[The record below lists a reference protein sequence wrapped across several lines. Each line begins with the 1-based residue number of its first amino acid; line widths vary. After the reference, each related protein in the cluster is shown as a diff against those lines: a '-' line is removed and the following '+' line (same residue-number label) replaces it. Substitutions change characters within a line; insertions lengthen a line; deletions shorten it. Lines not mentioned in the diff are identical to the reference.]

1 MARYRVLYYKIKIT
15 MSFRKTKTL
24 TKPTTP
30 AKWQIPTRHK
40 YKAGKD
46 EYYLE
51 GELKERFC
59 KLFPKNSNRRMMTWF
74 GIGFSTLQR
83 FKRELGLEKDMKAIR
98 KQQAK
103 DVKKT
108 CERNGYY
115 ASLRGKAPSEACLEA
130 TRRLR
135 ASGFQPMKQLK
146 ANNPRKYKQLLRKKS
161 EQRKELWHKERLR
174 AFYGLER
181 KTRLRVPTIPL
192 SYKAS
197 AQKHAMIR
205 YCNYF
210 ADPLGDP
217 HIICYDSETQR
228 SARREATAA
237 KHGLKVVEADE

>member
-1 MARYRVLYYKIKIT
+1 
-15 MSFRKTKTL
+15 MSFNNTKTPN
-24 TKPTTP
+24 KPIGK
-30 AKWQIPTRHK
+30 AKWQVPMRPNPTSGAK
-40 YKAGKD
+40 

-74 GIGFSTLQR
+74 GISFSTLQR
-83 FKRELGLEKDMKAIR
+83 FKREFGLEKDMRAIR

-103 DVKKT
+103 DIKKI

-115 ASLRGKAPSEACLEA
+115 DSIRGKAPSEACLEA
-130 TRRLR
+130 TRQLR
-135 ASGFQPMKQLK
+135 ATGFHPMKQLK
-146 ANNPRKYKQLLRKKS
+146 ANNPRKYKQLMRKKS
-161 EQRKELWHKERLR
+161 EQRKELWRKEQLR

-181 KTRLRVPTIPL
+181 KTNLRIPSSPL
-192 SYKAS
+192 SHSAS
-197 AQKHAMIR
+197 SHKHAMIKA
-205 YCNYF
+205 CNYF
-210 ADPLGDP
+210 ADPLGDS

>member
-1 MARYRVLYYKIKIT
+1 
-15 MSFRKTKTL
+15 MSFRNTKTPL
-24 TKPTTP
+24 KPTTT
-30 AKWQIPTRHK
+30 ANWQVPMRPNATSGAR
-40 YKAGKD
+40 

-59 KLFPKNSNRRMMTWF
+59 QLFPKNSNRRMMAWF
-74 GIGFSTLQR
+74 GLSFSTLQR
-83 FKRELGLEKDMKAIR
+83 FKREFGLEKDMKAVR

-103 DVKKT
+103 DIKKI

-115 ASLRGKAPSEACLEA
+115 ASIRGKVPSEACLEA
-130 TRRLR
+130 TRQLR
-135 ASGFQPMKQLK
+135 ASGFHPIKQIK
-146 ANNPRKYKQLLRKKS
+146 ATNPRKYKRLMRKKS
-161 EQRKELWHKERLR
+161 EQRKELYRKEQLR

-181 KTRLRVPTIPL
+181 QTNLRIPSSPL
-192 SYKAS
+192 SHSAS
-197 AQKHAMIR
+197 SHKHAMIKS
-205 YCNYF
+205 CNYF

>member
-1 MARYRVLYYKIKIT
+1 
-15 MSFRKTKTL
+15 MSFRNTKTHS
-24 TKPTTP
+24 KPTTA
-30 AKWQIPTRHK
+30 AKWQVPMRPNAK
-40 YKAGKD
+40 SGAK

-103 DVKKT
+103 DTKRI

-115 ASLRGKAPSEACLEA
+115 ASLRGKSPSDACIEA
-130 TRRLR
+130 RHRLR
-135 ASGFQPMKQLK
+135 ASGFHPLKQLK
-146 ANNPRKYKQLLRKKS
+146 ATNPRKYKRLMRKKS
-161 EQRKELWHKERLR
+161 EQRKELWRKERLR

-181 KTRLRVPTIPL
+181 QTNLRIPTNPM
-192 SYKAS
+192 SRRATAHKY
-197 AQKHAMIR
+197 AMIKC
-205 YCNYF
+205 CNYF
-210 ADPLGDP
+210 ADPLVDP

-237 KHGLKVVEADE
+237 KYGFKVVEADE